1 MRSSILLLVLLAAVL
16 GGCTSAYKTGQTPDD
31 VYYSPERQHD
41 EYVRIKDNDDRRY
54 QGDDEYYD
62 DRYLRMKVRNRVMW
76 SDLDDYYF
84 YNPRYSYS
92 YYNSWNWNNPWSPYT
107 YWNYYYNPYC
117 SHQVIYSGYSKV
129 SYNHPRV
136 FNLNT
141 YNSTQLTNNNYT
153 NPKGSIYNNNNYSNN
168 NSRPL
173 RIIGTNSNSNS
184 NNNSS
189 SNAGNFLRN
198 IFNSSSNNNSSP
210 SSSSSSRS
218 SSSNTN
224 SSSSSSPS
232 SSGSSSGGTAPVRR
246 F

>member
-1 MRSSILLLVLLAAVL
+1 MRRSILLLALSAAVL

-41 EYVRIKDNDDRRY
+41 EYVRVKENDDRRY
-54 QGDDEYYD
+54 QGDADYYD
-62 DRYLRMKVRNRVMW
+62 DRYLRMKVHNRVMW

-92 YYNSWNWNNPWSPYT
+92 YYNNLNWSNPWTPYT

-117 SHQVIYSGYSKV
+117 SHQVAYVGYAKA
-129 SYNHPRV
+129 SYNHPRT

-153 NPKGSIYNNNNYSNN
+153 NPKGSIYNNYSNS
-168 NSRPL
+168 SRPL
-173 RIIGTNSNSNS
+173 RVIGTNNSNSNYNS
-184 NNNSS
+184 N

-198 IFNSSSNNNSSP
+198 IFNGSNSSSNNNNNSSSNNSTRSSSTNSP
-210 SSSSSSRS
+210 SSSSS
-218 SSSNTN
+218 
-224 SSSSSSPS
+224 
-232 SSGSSSGGTAPVRR
+232 GGGGTAPVRK

>member
-1 MRSSILLLVLLAAVL
+1 MRSPILLLVLSAAVL

-41 EYVRIKDNDDRRY
+41 EYVRVKENDDRRY

-62 DRYLRMKVRNRVMW
+62 DRYLRMKVHNRTMW
-76 SDLDDYYF
+76 SDLDDSYF
-84 YNPRYSYS
+84 YNRQYSYS
-92 YYNSWNWNNPWSPYT
+92 YYNSLNWNNPWSPYT

-117 SHQVIYSGYSKV
+117 SHQVFYGTPTKIT
-129 SYNHPRV
+129 YNHPRI

-153 NPKGSIYNNNNYSNN
+153 TPKGSIYNTSNYSNN
-168 NSRPL
+168 NNRPV
-173 RIIGTNSNSNS
+173 RIIGSYNPPGNTNT
-184 NNNSS
+184 S

-198 IFNSSSNNNSSP
+198 VFNSSGSN
-210 SSSSSSRS
+210 
-218 SSSNTN
+218 N
-224 SSSSSSPS
+224 SSSSGSSNSSSSKSS
-232 SSGSSSGGTAPVRR
+232 SSGSSSGSSGSSSGSSAPVRR

>member
-1 MRSSILLLVLLAAVL
+1 MRSSILLLVLSAAVL

-41 EYVRIKDNDDRRY
+41 EYVRVKENNDRRY

-62 DRYLRMKVRNRVMW
+62 DRYLRMKVHNRVMW

-92 YYNSWNWNNPWSPYT
+92 YYNSLNWNNPWSPYT
-107 YWNYYYNPYC
+107 YWNYSYNPYC
-117 SHQVIYSGYSKV
+117 SHQLFYSTPSKV
-129 SYNHPRV
+129 AYNHPRM

-153 NPKGSIYNNNNYSNN
+153 NPKGSVDNNNYNNNNN
-168 NSRPL
+168 RPV
-173 RIIGTNSNSNS
+173 RIIGTNSNSNNYS
-184 NNNSS
+184 NSN

-198 IFNSSSNNNSSP
+198 IFNGSGNSNNSSSGSSNNTSTKS
-210 SSSSSSRS
+210 
-218 SSSNTN
+218 N
-224 SSSSSSPS
+224 SSSSSSG

>member
-1 MRSSILLLVLLAAVL
+1 MRRSILLLALSAAVL

-41 EYVRIKDNDDRRY
+41 EYVRVKENDDRKY
-54 QGDDEYYD
+54 QGDADYYD
-62 DRYLRMKVRNRVMW
+62 DRYLRMKVHNRVMW

-92 YYNSWNWNNPWSPYT
+92 YYNSLNWNNPWSPYT
-107 YWNYYYNPYC
+107 YWNQYYNPYC
-117 SHQVIYSGYSKV
+117 SHEVVYSGYTKA

-141 YNSTQLTNNNYT
+141 YNSSQLTNSNYT
-153 NPKGSIYNNNNYSNN
+153 NPKGSIFNNNYGNNNN
-168 NSRPL
+168 RPI
-173 RIIGTNSNSNS
+173 RIIGTNSNS

-189 SNAGNFLRN
+189 SNSGSFLRN
-198 IFNSSSNNNSSP
+198 IFNGSNSNSSSNNSP
-210 SSSSSSRS
+210 SNNSTRS
-218 SSSNTN
+218 SSSN
-224 SSSSSSPS
+224 SSSSSS
-232 SSGSSSGGTAPVRR
+232 SSSGGSAPVRR

>member
-1 MRSSILLLVLLAAVL
+1 MRRPILLLALSAAVL

-41 EYVRIKDNDDRRY
+41 EYVRIRENDDRTY
-54 QGDDEYYD
+54 TGDADYYD
-62 DRYLRMKVRNRVMW
+62 DRYLRMKVHNRVMW

-92 YYNSWNWNNPWSPYT
+92 YYNTWGLNNPWSPYT
-107 YWNYYYNPYC
+107 YWNYSYNPYC
-117 SHQVIYSGYSKV
+117 SRHVPYTVGYAKAT
-129 SYNHPRV
+129 YNHPRMY
-136 FNLNT
+136 NLNT

-153 NPKGSIYNNNNYSNN
+153 NPKANLYNNNYSNTN
-168 NSRPL
+168 NRPI

-184 NNNSS
+184 GYSPGSS
-189 SNAGNFLRN
+189 SGNFLRN
-198 IFNSSSNNNSSP
+198 IFNGSNNSSSNN
-210 SSSSSSRS
+210 SSSNNSTRS

-224 SSSSSSPS
+224 SSSSSS
-232 SSGSSSGGTAPVRR
+232 SGSGGGSAPVRR